1 MVQSVQAVQ
10 KVQNVTVA
18 SEIVPRQIAAE
29 A

>member
-10 KVQNVTVA
+10 KVQNVIVG
-18 SEIVPRQIAAE
+18 SEIMPRQIAAE

>member
-10 KVQNVTVA
+10 KVQNVIVA